1 MCVLYA
7 LTNTTMKFDEIHEE
21 PVWTTR
27 DGKKKEEKKCHAC
40 VSCVFFLC
48 LPIQNNIIEAC
59 LLLNLEHSLKRSMNF
74 TLFERKYLRK

>member
-27 DGKKKEEKKCHAC
+27 DGKKKKKKNVTLVYRAC
-40 VSCVFFLC
+40 SFFVSLYKTI
-48 LPIQNNIIEAC
+48 L
-59 LLLNLEHSLKRSMNF
+59 LKRV
-74 TLFERKYLRK
+74 YY